1 MNVTKDIERLKF
13 TITKGNRPN
22 ANDAKALN
30 GIIEWVS
37 RQRSENVRN
46 GHLFA
51 KMFLSVYAGHLEKT
65 NGNYQLSL
73 ERCTETLKMPLEE
86 VYVLFHQALNEI
98 HRGNILDFWKDNPYD
113 KTIEAQA
120 IKSLED
126 NWSLQAT
133 TDRLNELIADMIN
146 LYKDA

>member
-1 MNVTKDIERLKF
+1 MNVTKDIERLRF
-13 TITKGNRPN
+13 TITNQNKPN
-22 ANDAKALN
+22 ANDATALN
-30 GIIEWVS
+30 GIIDWVE

-51 KMFLSVYAGHLEKT
+51 KVFLELYALQLSKT
-65 NGNYQLSL
+65 SANYQLSIDNVTDL
-73 ERCTETLKMPLEE
+73 LKKPLEV
-86 VYVLFHQALNEI
+86 VYVEFHNALNEI

>member
-13 TITKGNRPN
+13 TITKQNRPN
-22 ANDAKALN
+22 ANDANALN
-30 GIIEWVS
+30 GIIDWVE

-51 KMFLSVYAGHLEKT
+51 KVFLELYALQLLKT
-65 NGNYQLSL
+65 DGNYQLSIDNVSDL
-73 ERCTETLKMPLEE
+73 LKTPLEQ
-86 VYVLFHQALNEI
+86 VYVDFHKELNTI
-98 HRGNILDFWKDNPYD
+98 HSRNILEFWKDNPED
-113 KTIEAQA
+113 KKLKEAA
-120 IKSLED
+120 IKSLDD